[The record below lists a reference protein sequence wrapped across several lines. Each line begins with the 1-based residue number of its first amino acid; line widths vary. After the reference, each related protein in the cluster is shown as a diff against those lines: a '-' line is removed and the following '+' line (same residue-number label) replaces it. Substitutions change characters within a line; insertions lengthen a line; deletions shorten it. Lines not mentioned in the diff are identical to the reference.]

1 MRPKSC
7 KSAKNWQEN
16 FIRTLFCNL
25 DPSEQIDF
33 AENCTRGTSYA
44 YARAF
49 QQRFSFFA
57 VTSVTHLLKNTDL
70 FWKNDYFHTHHHRL
84 FSTLFSLFQL
94 SKSKQTLTKPHIPL
108 YFNLLR
114 EPLWHLWQQKHKNS
128 CIRVYVRAHE
138 KILAPLISN
147 F

>member
-7 KSAKNWQEN
+7 KSAKNQQK
-16 FIRTLFCNL
+16 ISYTT
-25 DPSEQIDF
+25 DF
-33 AENCTRGTSYA
+33 AIFTRQNNQILIENCTRGYSSRT
-44 YARAF
+44 RAF
-49 QQRFSFFA
+49 QQQCWFFA
-57 VTSVTHLLKNTDL
+57 VTSVTHLSQNTDL
-70 FWKNDYFHTHHHRL
+70 LWKNDYSQPLRHRL